1 MFCANCG
8 AESGQNGSFCQ
19 SCGKPLSASAPISQP
34 SNAPGFTGFQTN
46 PSTFPLGI
54 EAMSPPFMI
63 ASNAPRAMKFI
74 EAVKF
79 GYQNYANFKGRA
91 SRSEYW
97 FWVLHY
103 WIAAIWLG
111 LVSYVPV
118 ILNITDTPVQ
128 LGTLFLLGIF
138 VPSIA
143 RATRRLHDI
152 NKSGALML
160 LGLIPIAGQIILLVW
175 FCTDGDVGANRYGPG
190 KSVDFSSIPNMN
202 TDAGTPVINIDLPEN
217 GQVEV
222 KKKALIPKYVF
233 FAATATL
240 LVFLLAVLQSHVQYG
255 KLISAIEVSEEQMHE
270 FNTEAE
276 KVSDE
281 NTFGS
286 PPSFNSAASQTIYEN
301 EIKELAELY
310 DSRIRNAG
318 QSISDISLMP
328 WNFKHIDIQSKYLD
342 HNSSWQMQLSTM
354 SSDPYSELYWS
365 DVSSTWTD
373 FCKELKDGVPW
384 YSFGRFDARIAEV
397 CISDSDPGISS

>member
-1 MFCANCG
+1 
-8 AESGQNGSFCQ
+8 
-19 SCGKPLSASAPISQP
+19 
-34 SNAPGFTGFQTN
+34 
-46 PSTFPLGI
+46 
-54 EAMSPPFMI
+54 MSPPFMV

-103 WIAAIWLG
+103 WIAVIWLG
-111 LVSYVPV
+111 IVSYVPV

-160 LGLIPIAGQIILLVW
+160 LGLIPIVGQIILLVW
-175 FCTDGDVGANRYGPG
+175 FCKDGDVGANRYGPG
-190 KSVDFSSIPNMN
+190 KSVDFSSIPNLT
-202 TDAGTPVINIDLPEN
+202 TDAGTPVISIGLPEN

-222 KKKALIPKYVF
+222 KKKTHVPKYVF

-255 KLISAIEVSEEQMHE
+255 KLISAIEVSEVQMNE
-270 FNTEAE
+270 FNIEAQ

-281 NTFGS
+281 TTSGTS
-286 PPSFNSAASQTIYEN
+286 SGFNSSASQSIFESK
-301 EIKELAELY
+301 IKELAERY
-310 DSRIRNAG
+310 YSRIRNAG
-318 QSISDISLMP
+318 KAIDDVTLMP
-328 WNFKHIDIQSKYLD
+328 WNIGVREVRSEYSD
-342 HNSSWQMQLSTM
+342 HNAFWQKRLFAK
-354 SSDPYSELYWS
+354 SSDPYTELYLS
-365 DVSSTWTD
+365 EVNSSWKV
-373 FCKELKDGVPW
+373 FCTALKDGVPW

-397 CISDSDPGISS
+397 CISDSDPGI